1 MHKDK
6 HSFRRGK
13 HMISVGDVV
22 PPKPPIPRWSN
33 QTVPRGRLVVRVRR
47 PFLQQVVL
55 GGVAASTVGLSVW
68 MWFVAAG
75 SDVAVNTVLLDLIVL
90 PIVVHSMFSRIDVT
104 LTALVARGGLFG
116 STTTIALDDI
126 DRIVP
131 ALFTRMPQGFYV
143 YSRSGAWTS
152 LPSVR
157 ATSFTGVRGTAA
169 FLQNSVVVTRASAGV
184 RQA

>member
-1 MHKDK
+1 MYKDK

-55 GGVAASTVGLSVW
+55 GGVAAFVVGLSVW

-75 SDVAVNTVLLDLIVL
+75 SDVAVNTVLIDLIVL
-90 PIVVHSMFSRIDVT
+90 PIVVHYMFSRIDVT
-104 LTALVARGGLFG
+104 LTALVARGLFG

-131 ALFTRMPQGFYV
+131 AFFTQMPQGFHV

-157 ATSFTGVRGTAA
+157 ATSFTGVHGTAA
-169 FLQNSVVVTRASAGV
+169 FLQNAVVVTRASAGV